1 MLGFPLVVS
10 ATISPLIEDCTS
22 VMSAISVQLLSG
34 LFPLS
39 RKEQWREMNL
49 GDITENFNRRNKD
62 RSSYPMYSVT
72 NTSGFSP
79 QNEIFDGKEIKDEDI
94 SIYKIIEKGEF
105 ARSPAQLCHSLHRKQ
120 LRLQNSKCTIGA
132 FQHQYHPKSL
142 CASQYGT
149 EKTLHSESL

>member
-79 QNEIFDGKEIKDEDI
+79 QNEIFDG
-94 SIYKIIEKGEF
+94 
-105 ARSPAQLCHSLHRKQ
+105 R
-120 LRLQNSKCTIGA
+120 RLKM
-132 FQHQYHPKSL
+132 KS
-142 CASQYGT
+142 SQYTKLSRKENLHIIRHVSMSVLLGVT
-149 EKTLHSESL
+149 TMKTCV